1 MSTPAISFL
10 ADYDGAISRSF
21 GAAAMPRTVVLD
33 PMLRAVADIAWDNA
47 VGHAETVDSVLRSL
61 PAVDDSAGVP
71 LTAPA
76 LIVPRVFDFE
86 LCDFLTQVYDKIG
99 GKDSGFLLDRDGNT
113 TTLVDYR
120 LKRRS
125 DLSILVPEVRETI
138 RGQIVRRLVPAI
150 ERFFQFSATRM
161 DRYIVAC
168 YDSAIGAI
176 SIATATTSMSGRN
189 TAALP
194 SPSTSTTI
202 MTAAIWFFPNSAAV
216 PIARRTVAPSSFP
229 AARCIR

>member
-1 MSTPAISFL
+1 
-10 ADYDGAISRSF
+10 
-21 GAAAMPRTVVLD
+21 MPRTVVLD
-33 PMLRAVADIAWDNA
+33 PMLRAIADIAWDHA
-47 VGHAETVDSVLRSL
+47 DGHAATVRQLLRSL

-71 LTAPA
+71 ITAPA

-86 LCDFLTQVYDKIG
+86 LCDFLIRVYDKIG
-99 GKDSGFLLDRDGNT
+99 GKDSGFLLDPDGNT

-125 DLSILVPEVRETI
+125 DLSIVVPELRETI
-138 RGQIVRRLVPAI
+138 RGQIVRRLLPAI
-150 ERFFQFSATRM
+150 ERYFQFSATRM
-161 DRYIVAC
+161 DRYLVAC

-176 SIATATTSMSGRN
+176 SIAIATTSMPARS

-194 SPSTSTTI
+194 SRSTSTAI

-229 AARCIR
+229 AARCMR